1 MNGNL
6 ILRFLRIGKWI
17 SPEISA
23 GLKLALPIIIGY
35 IPIGI
40 AFGVLS
46 RKVGV
51 SSFNTVMM
59 SLIVFAGSSQLIAVG
74 LFLAGA
80 SAVSIIIT
88 TFIVN
93 LRHFLMT
100 AALSP
105 FLKSWRK
112 PELAFFAFEVTDET
126 FGIHAA
132 MFASGEYQKESAFTV
147 NIAAQISWLVGT
159 WIGIAASQIITDIE
173 LLALDFALP
182 AMFIGLL
189 VVATNDR
196 IKTLVAI
203 IAGSLSV
210 LFFQLQVEQW
220 NVILATLIG
229 ATSGVLLKRWI
240 KN

>member
-1 MNGNL
+1 MSRKQS
-6 ILRFLRIGKWI
+6 LRFIPIDKWV
-17 SPEISA
+17 SPAITA
-23 GLKLALPIIIGY
+23 GIKLASPIIIGY

-46 RKVGV
+46 SKVGV
-51 SSFNTVMM
+51 SAFNTVMM

-80 SAVSIIIT
+80 SAISIIIT

-112 PELAFFAFEVTDET
+112 LELAAFAFEVTDET
-126 FGIHAA
+126 FGVHAV
-132 MFASGEYQKESAFTV
+132 MFTSGEYPKRSTFTV
-147 NIAAQISWLVGT
+147 NVTAQISWLVGT
-159 WIGIAASQIITDIE
+159 WIGIAASRVITDIE
-173 LLALDFALP
+173 RLALDFALP

-189 VVATNDR
+189 VIATNDR
-196 IKTLVAI
+196 IKALVAI
-203 IAGSLSV
+203 MAGSLSV

-229 ATSGVLLKRWI
+229 ATLGVLLKKWI

>member
-1 MNGNL
+1 MINKL
-6 ILRFLRIGKWI
+6 MTRFLQKNSWTSTGII
-17 SPEISA
+17 E
-23 GLKLALPIIIGY
+23 GLKLSFPIIIGY

-46 RKVGV
+46 SKVGI
-51 SSFNTVMM
+51 SAFNTIVM

-80 SAVSIIIT
+80 SAISVIIT

-105 FLKSWRK
+105 YLKSWRK
-112 PELAFFAFEVTDET
+112 LELAAFAFEVTDET

-132 MFASGEYQKESAFTV
+132 MFASDNYLKESAFTV
-147 NIAAQISWLVGT
+147 NIAAQISWLTGT
-159 WIGIAASQIITDIE
+159 WIGIIASQMITDIE
-173 LLALDFALP
+173 RLALDFALP

-189 VVATNDR
+189 VMATNNR
-196 IKTLVAI
+196 TKALVAI

-210 LFFQLQVEQW
+210 LFSQFHLEQW
-220 NVILATLIG
+220 NVIIATLIG
-229 ATSGVLLKRWI
+229 ATLGVLLKKWI

>member
-1 MNGNL
+1 MNNNL
-6 ILRFLRIGKWI
+6 VSRFLQKNSWI
-17 SPEISA
+17 SPGIIE
-23 GLKLALPIIIGY
+23 GLKLSFPIIIGY

-46 RKVGV
+46 SKVGV
-51 SSFNTVMM
+51 SAFNTIMM

-74 LFLAGA
+74 LFLTGA
-80 SAVSIIIT
+80 SAISIIIT

-105 FLKSWRK
+105 YLKSWRK
-112 PELAFFAFEVTDET
+112 LELAAFAFEVTDET

-132 MFASGEYQKESAFTV
+132 MFTSDNYLKESAFTV
-147 NIAAQISWLVGT
+147 NVAAQISWLTGT
-159 WIGIAASQIITDIE
+159 WIGIIASQMITDIE
-173 LLALDFALP
+173 KLALDFALP

-189 VVATNDR
+189 VMATNNR
-196 IKTLVAI
+196 TKALVAI
-203 IAGSLSV
+203 IAGFLSV
-210 LFFQLQVEQW
+210 LFSQFHLEQW
-220 NVILATLIG
+220 NVIIATLIG
-229 ATSGVLLKRWI
+229 ATLGVLLKKWI